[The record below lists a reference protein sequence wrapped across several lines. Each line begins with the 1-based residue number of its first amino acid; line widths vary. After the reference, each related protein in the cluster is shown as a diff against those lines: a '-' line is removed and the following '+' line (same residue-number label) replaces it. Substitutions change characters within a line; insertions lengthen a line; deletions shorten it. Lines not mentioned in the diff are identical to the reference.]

1 MAPEAKGAD
10 SGDTPGSVIK
20 LTGPAEQLIP
30 AAAEIA
36 AARNHAMVGTEHVL
50 LAMIRQSDD
59 SFARRL
65 LDEVGVTEE
74 LRRRIEEAIGPG

>member
-1 MAPEAKGAD
+1 MAPEAAD
-10 SGDTPGSVIK
+10 SGDTPESVIK
-20 LTGPAEQLIP
+20 LTGPVEQLIP

-36 AARNHAMVGTEHVL
+36 ATRNHAMVGTEHVL

-74 LRRRIEEAIGPG
+74 LRRRIEEVIGPG